1 MSIRSIRFVFTL
13 WIVPISTLLSAEL
26 DEIESRMDQL
36 LERLN
41 KMEPSNS
48 SQPVEAPPI
57 PLDLSSSGQDE
68 LPSIPLPP
76 LLSHNT
82 TASKSEAPKVF
93 DQLEGRI
100 DNLLRRLNMESSP
113 LKETPV
119 QVKKQSRVDVPKTQK
134 LSKSENPPN
143 SFALPDELGKQNFDP
158 PPLPKNRFNFY
169 LGLSIPG
176 DSVYSDTSGNHDTE
190 FGNCFE
196 LGLD

>member
-13 WIVPISTLLSAEL
+13 WIVPIPTLLSAEL

-82 TASKSEAPKVF
+82 TASKSEAPTYSTVSLYAFYRVF
-93 DQLEGRI
+93 C
-100 DNLLRRLNMESSP
+100 
-113 LKETPV
+113 
-119 QVKKQSRVDVPKTQK
+119 PK
-134 LSKSENPPN
+134 
-143 SFALPDELGKQNFDP
+143 
-158 PPLPKNRFNFY
+158 
-169 LGLSIPG
+169 I
-176 DSVYSDTSGNHDTE
+176 DTSKYILDTKCE
-190 FGNCFE
+190 DNCSKNAQSSSISC
-196 LGLD
+196 